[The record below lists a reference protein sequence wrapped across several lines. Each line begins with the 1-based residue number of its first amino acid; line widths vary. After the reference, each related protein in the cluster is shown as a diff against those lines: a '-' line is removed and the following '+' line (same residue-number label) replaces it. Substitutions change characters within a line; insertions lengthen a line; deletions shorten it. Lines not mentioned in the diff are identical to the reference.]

1 MGIFLYLLLIFTPC
15 VIYFIYRK
23 KFTWIKYMPLLAIFS
38 GTVYIHLL
46 KNIDWVEA
54 LMANTF
60 GVGVFCFALWIDRE
74 K

>member
-1 MGIFLYLLLIFTPC
+1 
-15 VIYFIYRK
+15 
-23 KFTWIKYMPLLAIFS
+23 MPLLAIFS